1 MSSCEMTVFAR
12 SSVTSTSKRD
22 CFSSMMA
29 SMYLS
34 SVASTKNMICGE
46 KAAAVSLVFTF
57 FN

>member
-1 MSSCEMTVFAR
+1 MTVFAR
-12 SSVTSTSKRD
+12 SSVNSTSKRD